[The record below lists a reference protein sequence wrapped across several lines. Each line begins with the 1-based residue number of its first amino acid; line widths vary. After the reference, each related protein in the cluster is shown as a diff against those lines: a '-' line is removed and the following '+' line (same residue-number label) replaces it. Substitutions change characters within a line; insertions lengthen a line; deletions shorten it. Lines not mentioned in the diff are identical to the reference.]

1 MTVLDASAVLALTLA
16 EAGQDRVMAA
26 ILGGAEMT
34 TVNFAEVAGRYVRNG
49 ASAAEVQ
56 ALRDG
61 LPVVLVPV
69 DEDLAVRAALM
80 VGATRAAGLSLGDR
94 LCLAL
99 AQRTGKPA
107 LTADRGWAAVAA
119 AVGVTVEVL
128 R

>member
-1 MTVLDASAVLALTLA
+1 VTVLDASAVLALTLA
-16 EAGQDRVMAA
+16 EVGQDRVMAA

-34 TVNFAEVAGRYVRNG
+34 TVNFAEVATRYVRNG
-49 ASAAEVQ
+49 ASPAEVQ
-56 ALRDG
+56 SLRDG

-80 VGATRAAGLSLGDR
+80 VAATRAAGLSLGGR

-99 AQRTGKPA
+99 AQRSGKPA
-107 LTADRGWAAVAA
+107 LTADRAWAGVAA

>member
-16 EAGQDRVMAA
+16 EVGQDRVMAA

-34 TVNFAEVAGRYVRNG
+34 TVNFAEVATSYVRNG
-49 ASAAEVQ
+49 ASPAEVQ
-56 ALRDG
+56 SLRDG

-80 VGATRAAGLSLGDR
+80 VGATRAAGLSLGGR

-107 LTADRGWAAVAA
+107 LTADRAWAAVAA